1 MKRARA
7 LTVVIAGTFAFGALP
22 LAAAH
27 AASGG
32 AAPEAHAKAR
42 AEAGVEAGAF
52 RLGKPVLPALDT
64 AWGH

>member
-7 LTVVIAGTFAFGALP
+7 LTVVIAGTFAIGALP

-27 AASGG
+27 AATG
-32 AAPEAHAKAR
+32 AKAPEAHAKAH
-42 AEAGVEAGAF
+42 AEAGVAAGAF
-52 RLGKPVLPALDT
+52 RLGKSHPLDT